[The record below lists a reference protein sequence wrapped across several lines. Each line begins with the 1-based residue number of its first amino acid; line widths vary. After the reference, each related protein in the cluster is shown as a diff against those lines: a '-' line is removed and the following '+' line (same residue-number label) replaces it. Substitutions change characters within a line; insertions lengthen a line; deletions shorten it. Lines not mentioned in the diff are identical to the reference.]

1 MHDRMLVSVR
11 EACYLL
17 GSISPRH
24 LWDLTAPRG
33 PIPAVR
39 LGKRVLYDPADLQ
52 RFIEQAKQK
61 AVHELTEGQVQAT
74 QGDGNG

>member
-1 MHDRMLVSVR
+1 MLDRMLVSVR

-61 AVHELTEGQVQAT
+61 AVEQAAQNQATEG
-74 QGDGNG
+74 GNGR